1 MNAQAT
7 LVGAF
12 KAVFQAP
19 RGTADRLPEEQ
30 KYWRYIESIATNIAS
45 RYGFG
50 RIDTPAFEDSSL
62 FVRSVGEGTDIV
74 EKEMYTFD
82 DRGGASITLRPEGT
96 APVCRAYLEHGMHN
110 LPQPVR
116 MYYFCPV
123 FRYERPQA
131 GRFRQH
137 HQFGVEILGDPDPSV
152 DAEVIEVAWELMRG
166 LGLRDVN
173 LLINS
178 IGDGMC
184 RPRYVDR
191 LRAYYSEHP
200 EKLCPDCKGR
210 LERNPL
216 RLLDCKVETCHALG
230 DNAPR
235 SVDHLCDDCLEHWSK
250 LLSYLTT
257 MELPYELDH
266 RLVRGLDYYTRT
278 VFEVQP
284 VEGGGQSTIC
294 GGGRYDGL
302 ITQLGGRPTPGI
314 GFATGMERLTL
325 NLKRSDTPVPEES
338 APKYLV
344 ANVGD
349 DSRNAAVGLAVRLRR
364 SGVGV
369 ILSSGAR
376 GLRGQMRQANALGIP
391 YALILGDDEIEKGE
405 VVVRDMVSSTQE
417 SRPLAEFVQE
427 ITEV

>member
-1 MNAQAT
+1 M
-7 LVGAF
+7 
-12 KAVFQAP
+12 FQAP
-19 RGTADRLPEEQ
+19 RGTADLLPPEQ
-30 KYWRYIESIATNIAS
+30 KYWRFIESKAMEIAS

-50 RIDTPAFEDSSL
+50 RIDTPAFEDSDL
-62 FVRSVGEGTDIV
+62 FIRSVGEGTDIV
-74 EKEMYTFD
+74 EKEMYTFE
-82 DRGGASITLRPEGT
+82 DRGGDSVTLRPEGT

-137 HQFGVEILGDPDPSV
+137 HQFGVEVLGDADPSV
-152 DAEVIEVAWELMRG
+152 DAEVIEVAWELMLS

-173 LLINS
+173 LLVNS
-178 IGDGMC
+178 IGDEVC
-184 RPRYVDR
+184 RPGYVER
-191 LRAYYSEHP
+191 LRAYYTGHAD
-200 EKLCPDCKGR
+200 KLCPDCRGR

-230 DNAPR
+230 DQAPR
-235 SVDHLCDDCLEHWSK
+235 SVDHLCENCQQHWSK
-250 LLSYLTT
+250 LQSYLDT
-257 MELPYELDH
+257 MKLPFQLDH

-314 GFATGMERLTL
+314 GFATGMERLAL
-325 NLKRSDTPVPEES
+325 NLKRSEVPVPNEPS
-338 APKYLV
+338 PKYLV

-349 DSRNAAVGLAVRLRR
+349 EARGAAVELAVRLRR
-364 SGVGV
+364 AGVGA
-369 ILSSGAR
+369 ILSSGTR
-376 GLRGQMRQANALGIP
+376 GLRGQMRQANALEIP
-391 YALILGDDEIEKGE
+391 FALILGDDEIEKGE
-405 VVVRDMVSSTQE
+405 VMVRDMLSSTQE
-417 SRPLAEFVQE
+417 SRPLSEFIQE
-427 ITEV
+427 ATET